1 MLLRPK
7 TGMKAAS
14 EPFIIKCLIK
24 ACYRTKDKTRN
35 DEHF

>member
-24 ACYRTKDKTRN
+24 AAGLLQ
-35 DEHF
+35 DEGQNEER